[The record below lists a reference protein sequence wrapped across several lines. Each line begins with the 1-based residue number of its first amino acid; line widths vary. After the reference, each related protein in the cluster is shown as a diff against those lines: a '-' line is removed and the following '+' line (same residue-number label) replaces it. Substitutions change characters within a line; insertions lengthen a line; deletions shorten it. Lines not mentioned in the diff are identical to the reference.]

1 MLVPLLLCHTD
12 WTWPTSRK
20 LMARNRVTP
29 LAAVGGAQL
38 LVLGQYYSCR
48 GGGWSGI
55 KHKDSRVAIQTWR
68 QNDTIFLP

>member
-1 MLVPLLLCHTD
+1 
-12 WTWPTSRK
+12 
-20 LMARNRVTP
+20 MARNRVTP